1 MSYLKNINYQEDNI
15 HYQIP
20 YFEYRPGQTYYL
32 TGASGSGK
40 TTFFN
45 ILSGMLDLKSWSWVD
60 TDVDIA
66 LLPIDERQLG
76 VVFQGYELFSH
87 LTAIENIEIVM
98 KSRKNWSVES
108 RQKLGDL
115 IQQMNLE
122 TCQSTQASKLSGGE
136 KQRVAL
142 IRAIMSKPRI
152 LILDEPFSALD
163 QINKSAAQKVI
174 ADYLA
179 AHRITTLITSHQSED
194 VAFLKP
200 ISIRIKGDL
209 YL

>member
-20 YFEYRPGQTYYL
+20 YFEYQPGQIFYL

-45 ILSGMLDLKSWSWVD
+45 LLSGMLDLKNWNWVD
-60 TDVDIA
+60 TDVDLA
-66 LLPIDERQLG
+66 QLPMDERQLG
-76 VVFQGYELFSH
+76 IVFQGHELFNH

-98 KSRKNWSVES
+98 KSRKNWSIES
-108 RQKLGDL
+108 RQKLSAL
-115 IQQMNLE
+115 IRQLNLE

-163 QINKSAAQKVI
+163 EVNKSAAQKII

-179 AHRITTLITSHQSED
+179 VHKITTLITSHQAED

>member
-20 YFEYRPGQTYYL
+20 YFEYRHGQAYYL
-32 TGASGSGK
+32 TGSSGSGK

-45 ILSGMLDLKSWSWVD
+45 LLSGMLDLKDWNWVD
-60 TDVDIA
+60 TDVDLA
-66 LLPIDERQLG
+66 KLPIDERQLG
-76 VVFQGYELFSH
+76 IVFQGHELFNH
-87 LTAIENIEIVM
+87 LTATENIEIAM
-98 KSRKNWSVES
+98 KSRKNWSAES

-115 IQQMNLE
+115 IRQLNLE

-142 IRAIMSKPRI
+142 IRAIMSKPRV

-163 QINKSAAQKVI
+163 EVNKSAAQKII
-174 ADYLA
+174 ADFLA
-179 AHRITTLITSHQSED
+179 TNKITTLITSHQSED

>member
-32 TGASGSGK
+32 TGTSGSGK

-179 AHRITTLITSHQSED
+179 TNKITTLITSHQSED